1 MFEETEQVSVIF
13 SNELLEDDINLEFIL
28 YGYLEQERWLVL
40 GATTKKIVRKLKG
53 NIYVKRDDN
62 QIKIIKRLFRI

>member
-28 YGYLEQERWLVL
+28 QVYLEQER
-40 GATTKKIVRKLKG
+40 
-53 NIYVKRDDN
+53 
-62 QIKIIKRLFRI
+62 